1 LHRDGSLLNVSIRW
15 RNENKPRVS
24 RRCAAQKK
32 DSSAVLADAPENNA
46 SVAIPARA
54 ESFARR
60 LIIEAAIGPT
70 GRRIHKRALR
80 RFVLFAIG
88 LPKARS
94 CA

>member
-1 LHRDGSLLNVSIRW
+1 MRT
-15 RNENKPRVS
+15 S
-24 RRCAAQKK
+24 RASAGAALRKN